1 MTNDRF
7 QWAADGWQ
15 DVRFALRSLRGA
27 PAFAVAAISTLA
39 IAIGANTA
47 IFSVVNSLLLK
58 PLPYGNPRQLVSL
71 WGMMPGELLILR
83 DQLRSESDI
92 AAYMPVT
99 ADFDDGTTAERLDG
113 AAVSANLFAV
123 LQSSPRV
130 GRAFVANESDPG
142 TPNLVIL
149 GAGLWQRRFGSDP
162 SVAGRKVTIDGATA
176 TVIGVMPP
184 TFAFPNAHTDFWRPM
199 ILDRANPIALWT
211 TGGPKFVGRLRPG
224 TSIDAARREM
234 QRVAPTLRHAN
245 PIWDPGATYGLDAAV
260 TPLQDAT
267 VGRSRTLLLLL
278 FACVVVV
285 LIVACVNVAN
295 LLLARASAREAEL
308 AVRAALGGGRARLV
322 RQLLTESIVLAVIG
336 GGIGIALGALGLSA
350 LVGWL
355 PPDVPRTSEIALSGT
370 GLAFTGLLTILTGF
384 AFGALPALRAT
395 RHRGS
400 SAAARGGR
408 AGQSVGHH
416 RIAAA
421 LIVGEIALASLLGVG
436 ADLLVRSFDQIR
448 QLDPGFR
455 AEHLL
460 TARITPAPAT
470 YKEASRVNAL
480 YDALLSRVAAL
491 PGVQHVAA
499 VDYLPIARPVY
510 GGAWRIQGQAEDV
523 KHGLPMTDHSQMIT
537 SDYFAALGI
546 PLVRGRTFTPGDNT
560 AGQPVAI
567 VSQAFARHFWPGQ
580 DPLGKRIGHPWDSPW
595 LTIVGVVAD
604 VRTDS
609 LRDTTTIAVYTPFEQ
624 RLLGSHP
631 EMTVVVRTAA
641 DPSSVARALRQIVAG
656 IDRSVPISEI
666 RTMDGVIRES
676 LTRARFLT
684 GLVSAFAVAA
694 LLLGAVGIYGVMSY
708 LVSQRMHEMGVRLA
722 LGASSSS
729 IIGLVVRRAAIL
741 AACGVLAGM
750 AAALIAV
757 RPLRALLFGV
767 SASDPVTYIAVGA
780 VFVLVSVVA
789 SAVPAFR
796 ATRVSPLDAL
806 RAT

>member
-1 MTNDRF
+1 
-7 QWAADGWQ
+7 
-15 DVRFALRSLRGA
+15 
-27 PAFAVAAISTLA
+27 
-39 IAIGANTA
+39 
-47 IFSVVNSLLLK
+47 
-58 PLPYGNPRQLVSL
+58 
-71 WGMMPGELLILR
+71 
-83 DQLRSESDI
+83 
-92 AAYMPVT
+92 
-99 ADFDDGTTAERLDG
+99 
-113 AAVSANLFAV
+113 
-123 LQSSPRV
+123 
-130 GRAFVANESDPG
+130 
-142 TPNLVIL
+142 
-149 GAGLWQRRFGSDP
+149 
-162 SVAGRKVTIDGATA
+162 
-176 TVIGVMPP
+176 
-184 TFAFPNAHTDFWRPM
+184 
-199 ILDRANPIALWT
+199 
-211 TGGPKFVGRLRPG
+211 
-224 TSIDAARREM
+224 
-234 QRVAPTLRHAN
+234 
-245 PIWDPGATYGLDAAV
+245 
-260 TPLQDAT
+260 
-267 VGRSRTLLLLL
+267 
-278 FACVVVV
+278 
-285 LIVACVNVAN
+285 
-295 LLLARASAREAEL
+295 
-308 AVRAALGGGRARLV
+308 
-322 RQLLTESIVLAVIG
+322 
-336 GGIGIALGALGLSA
+336 
-350 LVGWL
+350 
-355 PPDVPRTSEIALSGT
+355 
-370 GLAFTGLLTILTGF
+370 
-384 AFGALPALRAT
+384 
-395 RHRGS
+395 
-400 SAAARGGR
+400 
-408 AGQSVGHH
+408 
-416 RIAAA
+416 
-421 LIVGEIALASLLGVG
+421 
-436 ADLLVRSFDQIR
+436 
-448 QLDPGFR
+448 
-455 AEHLL
+455 
-460 TARITPAPAT
+460 
-470 YKEASRVNAL
+470 
-480 YDALLSRVAAL
+480 
-491 PGVQHVAA
+491 
-499 VDYLPIARPVY
+499 
-510 GGAWRIQGQAEDV
+510 
-523 KHGLPMTDHSQMIT
+523 MTDHSQMIT